1 MWDWSI
7 WGALIVGGIALAAGT
22 ALLVMRSLRVWRDF
36 TRTRRRLVVGLDE
49 VAAKGEA
56 VSERAAVVADETE
69 ELQRSLLRLQRSLA
83 QLAVL
88 RGAIDEVQ
96 ETFSEIGTGILI
108 PRR

>member
-22 ALLVMRSLRVWRDF
+22 ALLVVRSLQVWRDF
-36 TRTRRRLVVGLDE
+36 KRTRRCIVRGLDE

-56 VSERAAVVADETE
+56 ATARSAVAGETE
-69 ELQRSLLRLQRSLA
+69 ELQRSLLRLERSLA

-88 RGAIDEVQ
+88 REAIDEVQ
-96 ETFSEIGTGILI
+96 DTFAQIGTGVLV